1 MSKKKLI
8 IVDISS
14 FIFRAYYAIRPLT
27 SPQGIPVNAVYG
39 VLSMMLKLMSE
50 HQPTHMFLAR
60 DTKDGSFRKE
70 LYPLYKANRVDPPED
85 LKPQF
90 SLIETLIEKLD
101 FKELALPRYEA
112 DDVIASAVVQ
122 WRNYFDE
129 IYIASGDKD
138 LMQFVDDKVKILDTM
153 KDKIFGEKEV
163 FEKMG
168 VRPDQILDYLSM
180 VGDGSDNVPGMKGI
194 GEKGAAKL
202 LEEYGSLE
210 NCHKH
215 LDEISNKRVKN
226 AFVEFWEDGLLSK
239 KLITLETDLDLKI
252 KPEETL
258 FRFYPQAKLLS
269 YMDELGFKSFKLKLM
284 ELARIEDNIIPSQP
298 KVTREITLI
307 NSTNLFVE
315 WMSKIE
321 KEDVLSLSWKIEQLS
336 DDRNDQ
342 ALTEL
347 SVAYKESILLFIFQK
362 SLDLLDNSTSL
373 TQAEQ
378 FELLN
383 VLNHKTKLVIGH
395 DLKNLIYYYLL
406 NELDFKPKFFDLAQA
421 SFVLN
426 PEKKHGIN
434 EIMINYLGQADVSS
448 HPEFNSLGEKLYL
461 ILKDKLKEQKL
472 ETIFYEVD
480 QPLIPILAEM
490 EFLGINFDGGYYH
503 HLEKEYSKEL
513 DKIEKLIFAETSE
526 EINLKS
532 PKQVSY
538 LLFEKLNLPVIRKTK
553 TGSSTDSDVLLEL
566 EAQNL
571 SPVPTL
577 ILQYRELDKLLS
589 TYVKALPKMISQKTG
604 RIHTHFQQFN
614 AATGRLSSDSP
625 NLQNIPIRSENG
637 RKLRKGFIASKGKI
651 LLSADYSQVEL
662 RILAHFSSDPV
673 MVSAFKNGQD
683 IHAQT
688 AAEMFEKKISEI
700 SKEERSKAKAINFGL
715 MYGQSSYGLS
725 QNLHIDRSTA
735 RDFITE
741 YFQRFHKVKA
751 YLDGLKEFS
760 ERTGFTQTLLGRKRI
775 LSDIRSTN
783 RTIKSMAERMAIN
796 TPIQG
801 TAADIIKV
809 AMIKISKEFKEHNL
823 SSKML
828 LQVHDELI
836 FDCEPNEL
844 VKVQEIVKKNMEHAV
859 DLKVPLVVDMG
870 TGSNWYDLK

>member
-27 SPQGIPVNAVYG
+27 SPQGVPVNAVYG

-60 DTKDGSFRKE
+60 DTKEGSFRKE

-90 SLIETLIEKLD
+90 ALIETLIEKLD
-101 FKELALPRYEA
+101 FKELALARYEA
-112 DDVIASAVVQ
+112 DDVIASAAVQ

-129 IYIASGDKD
+129 IFIASGDKD
-138 LMQFVDDKVKILDTM
+138 LMQFVDNKVKILDTM

-180 VGDGSDNVPGMKGI
+180 VGDSSDNVPGMKGI

-202 LEEYGSLE
+202 LEEYGTLE

-215 LDEISNKRVKN
+215 LEEINNKRVKN
-226 AFVEFWEDGLLSK
+226 AFTEFWDDGLLSK
-239 KLITLETDLDLKI
+239 KLITLETELDLKI

-258 FRFYPQAKLLS
+258 FSFYPQQKLLN

-284 ELARIEDNIIPSQP
+284 ELARIEDNVVPALE
-298 KVTREITLI
+298 KVTREVLTI
-307 NSTNLFVE
+307 NTSSLFDQ
-315 WMSKIE
+315 WLPKIE
-321 KEDVLSLSWKIEQLS
+321 QVDLLGISFKIEQLS

-347 SVAYKESILLFIFQK
+347 SLAWKDTTLLFVFQK
-362 SLDLLDNSTSL
+362 SMDLLDNVESL
-373 TQAEQ
+373 SQND
-378 FELLN
+378 L
-383 VLNHKTKLVIGH
+383 TKLLDILNTKKKTLIGH
-395 DLKNLIYYYLL
+395 DLKNLIYYFFIQNL
-406 NELDFKPKFFDLAQA
+406 EFHPHVFDLAQA

-426 PEKKHGIN
+426 PEKKHAMN
-434 EIMINYLGQADVSS
+434 EIVANYLGHTGTLGHA
-448 HPEFNSLGEKLYL
+448 EFNSESENLYHA
-461 ILKDKLKEQKL
+461 LKEKLKEQKL

-490 EFLGINFDGGYYH
+490 EFYGINFDAHYYS
-503 HLEKEYSKEL
+503 HLEKEFSKEL
-513 DKIEKLIFAETSE
+513 EKIEKSIFSFTEE

-532 PKQVSY
+532 PKQVSS
-538 LLFEKLNLPVIRKTK
+538 LLFEKLQLPVIRKTK
-553 TGSSTDSDVLLEL
+553 TGSSTDSDVLQEL
-566 EAQNL
+566 ESLNL
-571 SPVPTL
+571 SPVPSL
-577 ILQYRELDKLLS
+577 ILQFRELDKLLS
-589 TYVKALPKMISQKTG
+589 TYVKALPKMISSKTG

-637 RKLRKGFIASKGKI
+637 RKLRKGFIATPGKI

-673 MVSAFKNGQD
+673 MVSAFQHGQD

-688 AAEMFEKKISEI
+688 AAEMFEKNIKDIT
-700 SKEERSKAKAINFGL
+700 KEERSKAKAINFGL

-741 YFQRFHKVKA
+741 YFQRFQKVKA

-760 ERTGFTQTLLGRKRI
+760 EKTGYSQTLLGRKRI

-809 AMIKISKEFKEHNL
+809 AMIKISKELKKQNL
-823 SSKML
+823 KSRLL

-836 FDCEPNEL
+836 FDCEPSEL
-844 VKVQEIVKKNMEHAV
+844 EAIQDIVKTNMEHAV
-859 DLKVPLVVDMG
+859 ELKVPLVVDMG